1 PPAYTRLVYITCNY
15 ILCLP
20 CYLDHR
26 YLHSFPTRR
35 SSDLRVRGPRRP
47 PIDLIVQDV
56 ANSLLEPTPR
66 LARLSA
72 QYIYFGWRRHSTSD
86 SAGHAAQIQHGTA
99 GSATAS
105 SWIIHHAAD
114 GANIRKEP
122 AVSSLAHRGF
132 THLGMD
138 V

>member
-56 ANSLLEPTPR
+56 AHSLLEPTPR

-72 QYIYFGWRRHSTSD
+72 QYIYFGWRRHRTSD
-86 SAGHAAQIQHGTA
+86 RKSTRLN
-99 GSATAS
+99 S
-105 SWIIHHAAD
+105 SHVKISYAVFCLKKKRNHD
-114 GANIRKEP
+114 CGAE
-122 AVSSLAHRGF
+122 
-132 THLGMD
+132 
-138 V
+138 